1 MPQAGDSASGK
12 VVHVAKLSEKHE
24 LQKHQI
30 HIPINELQQT
40 MGSGIIQGATILIGG
55 DPGIGKSTLLLQ
67 LVLSLSASGIDCIY
81 VSGEESLQQISI
93 RAKRLFSASASNP
106 LGLIHTGNL
115 DDIIATLK
123 ANKNLQVA
131 VVDSIQT
138 LYCAELNSP
147 PGSVAQIRV
156 TAQALIQYAKEHN
169 LAVFF
174 VGHVTKEGQIAG
186 PKLLEHMVDTVLYFE
201 GDSNSNYRILR
212 SIKNRFGP
220 VNEVGVFEMTQAGLQ
235 EVVNPSQAFLND
247 TQIQSTGIS
256 IFPSIEGSRP
266 LMVEIQALVSPS
278 SFPSARRA
286 IVGWD
291 YNRLSTLLAVLAV
304 RFGLNLSSSD
314 VYLSITGG
322 IRIVEA
328 AADLAVAA
336 AIVSAATG
344 RVIPAGTAFFGEI
357 CLSGEVKRVLHQ
369 DKRIKEAERTGFKRV
384 VCNHGSS
391 SKNVICV
398 NKVKDLEKV
407 FEHTFVGSYD

>member
-1 MPQAGDSASGK
+1 
-12 VVHVAKLSEKHE
+12 
-24 LQKHQI
+24 
-30 HIPINELQQT
+30 